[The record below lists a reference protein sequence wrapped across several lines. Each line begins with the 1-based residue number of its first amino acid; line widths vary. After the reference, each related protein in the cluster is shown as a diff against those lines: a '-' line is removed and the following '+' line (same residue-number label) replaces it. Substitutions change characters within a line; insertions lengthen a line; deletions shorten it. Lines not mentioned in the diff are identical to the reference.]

1 MKKGKGFLI
10 VSLIVLL
17 FLMGCSLN
25 GHTEKTD
32 SNADTSDKASKKG
45 LYVLSIEEQ
54 GMMVVNSIPSDF
66 SSNGGEKEY
75 FDAISYHY
83 PKASEELEVGQRVL
97 VEADGPILESYPG
110 QGKAKKVTILPEYK
124 PDKADL
130 SESQVVRKAL
140 KELESES
147 TSNWIAAIRN
157 ITYDKEKDTWK
168 VDIKQEESMYEFD
181 IDDK

>member
-10 VSLIVLL
+10 VSLIVL
-17 FLMGCSLN
+17 LMGCSLN

-32 SNADTSDKASKKG
+32 SNADTSDKASKEG
-45 LYVLSIEEQ
+45 LYVLSIGEQ
-54 GMMVVNSIPSDF
+54 GMMVVNAIPSDF
-66 SSNGGEKEY
+66 SSNGGEKE
-75 FDAISYHY
+75 FFGAVSYHY

-97 VEADGPILESYPG
+97 VETDGPILESYPG
-110 QGKAKKVTILPEYK
+110 QGKAKKVTVLPEYK

-157 ITYDKEKDTWK
+157 VTYDKEKDTWI
-168 VDIKQEESMYEFD
+168 VDIKQDESMYEFD